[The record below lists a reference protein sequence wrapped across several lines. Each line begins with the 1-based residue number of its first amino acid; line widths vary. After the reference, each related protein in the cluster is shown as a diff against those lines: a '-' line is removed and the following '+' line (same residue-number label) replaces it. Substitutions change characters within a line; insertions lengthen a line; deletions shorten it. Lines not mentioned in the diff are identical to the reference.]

1 MNAVHVAEPG
11 QLPPQAP
18 ELEQAILGALMFAPD
33 KCIHDIADVLPVDAF
48 YVHAHKLIYRAIIGM
63 YERGIE
69 IDILTVTHELKKK
82 GELDM
87 VGGPYY
93 ISTLTNRV
101 CSSAH
106 VQRHSFIVI
115 EQYIAR
121 EAIRVNSEAMRSA
134 YNGED
139 VLDLVPETI
148 AKMEASIAGSI
159 KRRSVSYSDAEKS
172 QLEQMDSPRDP
183 DHSTGY
189 RDLDRIVG
197 GYMRGNLTIIG
208 ARPGMGKTAFAFSSA
223 SLAADNG
230 TPTGFFSLE
239 MNERQAQARL
249 FSRKSGIPLG
259 SILGHHMTDEQIQK
273 RHEGL
278 QSSEGWPLWIR
289 YDSAITLSDIR
300 AEATRMVKQHGV
312 GCIFIDQLNWI
323 TPPKSS
329 NRNTEVGEIT
339 RGLKQLALQLNIAV
353 VLLHQLSRSVE
364 TRGGDKRPQMSD
376 LRDSGNVEQDAQL
389 ILFPYRPEYY
399 GITEDDHG
407 STIGALDIFVAKNT
421 NGALG
426 TARLFFDAPTVSVKG
441 SEHQLN
447 DQYAGTSPLPSW
459 TEAINTKD
467 NAPF

>member
-1 MNAVHVAEPG
+1 MNAVDA
-11 QLPPQAP
+11 LPNRDSFYLLGHRI
-18 ELEQAILGALMFAPD
+18 LEQAILGALIAGTYD
-33 KCIHDIADVLPVDAF
+33 KCIHDIADVLRMVNSMYKQRKQFFWVTD
-48 YVHAHKLIYRAIIGM
+48 LIRKRSA
-63 YERGIE
+63 ERCMNAVSRK

-139 VLDLVPETI
+139 VLDLVPDTI

-208 ARPGMGKTAFAFSSA
+208 ARPGMGKTAFA
-223 SLAADNG
+223 
-230 TPTGFFSLE
+230 
-239 MNERQAQARL
+239 
-249 FSRKSGIPLG
+249 
-259 SILGHHMTDEQIQK
+259 IQ
-273 RHEGL
+273 
-278 QSSEGWPLWIR
+278 
-289 YDSAITLSDIR
+289 
-300 AEATRMVKQHGV
+300 
-312 GCIFIDQLNWI
+312 
-323 TPPKSS
+323 
-329 NRNTEVGEIT
+329 
-339 RGLKQLALQLNIAV
+339 
-353 VLLHQLSRSVE
+353 
-364 TRGGDKRPQMSD
+364 
-376 LRDSGNVEQDAQL
+376 
-389 ILFPYRPEYY
+389 
-399 GITEDDHG
+399 
-407 STIGALDIFVAKNT
+407 
-421 NGALG
+421 
-426 TARLFFDAPTVSVKG
+426 
-441 SEHQLN
+441 
-447 DQYAGTSPLPSW
+447 
-459 TEAINTKD
+459 
-467 NAPF
+467 